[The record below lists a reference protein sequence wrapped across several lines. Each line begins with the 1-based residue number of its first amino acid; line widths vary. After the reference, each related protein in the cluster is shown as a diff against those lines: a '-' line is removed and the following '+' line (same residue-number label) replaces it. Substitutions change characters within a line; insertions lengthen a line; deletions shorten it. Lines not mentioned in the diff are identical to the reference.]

1 LCTKNEIIY
10 PISTYATRFDD
21 YIQLAASLYCLG
33 SHNVPLWDE
42 QLFLGAVGTR
52 MGQLLTGM
60 QEGQAQRAVALSMS
74 KTRTL
79 AEVLEVDSLLDSGFL
94 EEC

>member
-1 LCTKNEIIY
+1 
-10 PISTYATRFDD
+10 
-21 YIQLAASLYCLG
+21 
-33 SHNVPLWDE
+33 
-42 QLFLGAVGTR
+42 